1 MRNQDTQEDF
11 VGVFE
16 KSILVAGAVLLA
28 LGVIGIFAPH
38 VISITLSVFIGLM
51 MLVGGVFFAYYSY
64 QYHTKSF
71 MGWLKPVI
79 LITVGALF
87 LLKPGAGVAAFTL
100 LVIFYLLIDAYAG
113 FGLAYI
119 RHPAPG
125 WGWLFFNGLLSLTLA
140 LLLLVG
146 WPATSPVLLGFYISI
161 SLFFDGLSLFMLG
174 VRLKKTQQEME
185 GR

>member
-79 LITVGALF
+79 LIT
-87 LLKPGAGVAAFTL
+87 
-100 LVIFYLLIDAYAG
+100 G